1 MRVASGMDRDEVV
14 LPLAEESA
22 VVARVRQEGGRVR
35 VSLRTETLPAEVTET
50 LRSER
55 VEVVRVAVNRTLAAG
70 EPAPEPRQD
79 AQGNWVIPV
88 LEEVLVV
95 ERRLLLREEIH
106 LTRHASE
113 EQLREVVALRRQHA
127 EVERLPPAEAT

>member
-1 MRVASGMDRDEVV
+1 MASGSGRDEVV

-22 VVARVRQEGGRVR
+22 VVERLRREGGRVR
-35 VSLRTETLPAEVTET
+35 VHLRTETLPTEVTET
-50 LRSER
+50 LRGER
-55 VEVVRVAVNRTLAAG
+55 VEVSRVAVNRTLDAG
-70 EPAPEPRQD
+70 EPAPAPRQD
-79 AQGNWVIPV
+79 ADGTWIIPV

-106 LTRHASE
+106 LTRHATQE
-113 EQLREVVALRRQHA
+113 DFRDTVELRRQVA